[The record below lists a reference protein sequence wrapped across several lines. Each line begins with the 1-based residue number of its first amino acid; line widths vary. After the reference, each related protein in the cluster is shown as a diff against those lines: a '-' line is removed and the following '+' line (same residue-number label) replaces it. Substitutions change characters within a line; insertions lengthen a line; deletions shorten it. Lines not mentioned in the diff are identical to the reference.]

1 MAADDITLLI
11 AAPSPLTR
19 ESLRRLP
26 GAGRT
31 VLRAATLAEALQ
43 QHAARRPHVV
53 IIDAALS
60 DPAQPDTLH
69 PAQPAV
75 APPPPPPYDFSTPPP
90 TPPRHTADHRPALDL
105 VRAIRAARGDEDVF
119 LIVLTEPE
127 DQDLRAEALA
137 MGANDAL
144 RLPLEPPELDARVAV
159 GARQARMARRLR
171 AYSDRLTREMAR
183 VAELQMRLLP
193 SASPYLPGLHV
204 ESLYR
209 PSGDASGDYF
219 DYFLLPPRIPATAA
233 SASRADSGAQDSP
246 VLRVVIAD
254 VSGHGARAAFLMSI
268 VRTLVRAQNDGAAA
282 RQADGMPPQPLTETV
297 RRINRHLVD
306 IIGGEPDFV
315 TLFAGD
321 IDFAAG
327 TLEYVNAGHCPA
339 LLRSE
344 TAKVTRLSS
353 NAPLLGFFHADFTAE
368 FRPFPPGCQLLLF
381 TDGLHDWPVHG
392 ATRLGPERFLELTE
406 PCLRTGRN
414 VLNDME
420 TALHDAAGGMP
431 PPFGDDVTAL
441 WIRREGPIVG
451 EFVKPDAPDR
461 PDEPNGPAGSG
472 GPGGPAGSGGP
483 AGPGGSDP
491 QAPPGH
497 PERQGEP
504 DPHP

>member
-19 ESLRRLP
+19 EALRRLP

-53 IIDAALS
+53 IIDAALP
-60 DPAQPDTLH
+60 DPAFAERPNAA
-69 PAQPAV
+69 PPPV
-75 APPPPPPYDFSTPPP
+75 APPPPPPYDFSPPP
-90 TPPRHTADHRPALDL
+90 STQPRHTDDHRPALDL

-219 DYFLLPPRIPATAA
+219 DYFLLPERIPAQAG
-233 SASRADSGAQDSP
+233 SASSAYSGGSGTQDSP

-339 LLRSE
+339 LLRNE
-344 TAKVTRLSS
+344 AAKVTRLSS
-353 NAPLLGFFHADFTAE
+353 NAPLLGFFNADFTAE
-368 FRPFPPGCQLLLF
+368 FRPFPPGSQLLLF

-392 ATRLGPERFLELTE
+392 ATRLGPERFLDLTE
-406 PCLRTGRN
+406 PCLRAGRN
-414 VLNDME
+414 VLADME
-420 TALHDAAGGMP
+420 AALHNAAGGMP

-441 WIRREGPIVG
+441 WIRREGPPAG
-451 EFVKPDAPDR
+451 EPVTPDKPD
-461 PDEPNGPAGSG
+461 ESV
-472 GPGGPAGSGGP
+472 S
-483 AGPGGSDP
+483 
-491 QAPPGH
+491 QAAPGH
-497 PERQGEP
+497 PERQGVP
-504 DPHP
+504 DPHE